1 MLFALII
8 EILNPINL
16 IYFKMF
22 NLFFKLLIN
31 FTIIFADDYTND
43 FKNQLKLSVR
53 IPFFTSEW
61 RDAAWGSFLVNIT
74 KGQN

>member
-1 MLFALII
+1 MLFALLT
-8 EILNPINL
+8 EILNQINL

-22 NLFFKLLIN
+22 NLFLKLLIN
-31 FTIIFADDYTND
+31 FTIIFADDYAND
-43 FKNQLKLSVR
+43 FKNQLKSSVR

-61 RDAAWGSFLVNIT
+61 RDTAWGSFLVNIT